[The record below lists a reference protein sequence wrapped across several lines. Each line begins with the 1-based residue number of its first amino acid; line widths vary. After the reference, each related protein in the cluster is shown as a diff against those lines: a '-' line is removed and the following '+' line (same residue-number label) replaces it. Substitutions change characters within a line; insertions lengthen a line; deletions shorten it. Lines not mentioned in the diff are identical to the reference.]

1 MKNLDSRVKLLI
13 KLLIFAI
20 FGAIAFLIV
29 SKGLISEDL
38 FSPYPE
44 QNPFL
49 DENELRV
56 HFINTDQS
64 ESILIQYGGKAVLI
78 DAANQGY
85 DEMLCGYLYT
95 KDVSELELFILT
107 HPHSDHIGSAVS
119 VLHNFPVKKLLLPG
133 IPEEYLPESALY
145 DGVLAAAEEEN
156 CPILSAAPGQQ
167 FSLGEGVVLS
177 VLGPTENYG
186 TDYNDWSV
194 VCRLTYGDVSFLFTG
209 DMEIFGENDLLFSG
223 AKLSSTVL
231 KIGHHGSNTSTGEAF
246 LSAVDPEYAVILCGK
261 DNDYHH
267 PHPSTTKALR
277 EQGCTVYR
285 SDLDGNIIFTTD
297 GKNISIV
304 TEDDTIFSHPYKNG

>member
-1 MKNLDSRVKLLI
+1 MKETNSRIDLLI
-13 KLLIFAI
+13 KLLIFAVC
-20 FGAIAFLIV
+20 GAIAFLIV

-44 QNPFL
+44 QNPAL
-49 DENELRV
+49 GEDELRV

-64 ESILIQYGGKAVLI
+64 ESILIQHGGKAILI
-78 DAANQGY
+78 DAASQGY
-85 DEMLCGYLYT
+85 EEKICNYLHT
-95 KDVSELELFILT
+95 KDVSELELFVLT

-119 VLHNFPVKKLLLPG
+119 VLCDFPVKNLLLPD
-133 IPEEYLPESALY
+133 IPEEYRPESALY
-145 DGVLAAAEEEN
+145 DGVLTAAEEKG
-156 CPILSAAPGQQ
+156 CPILFASPGQQ
-167 FSLGEGVVLS
+167 FSLGDDVILS

-209 DMEIFGENDLLFSG
+209 DMEVFGENDLLFSG
-223 AKLSSTVL
+223 TELSSTVL

-267 PHPSTTKALR
+267 PHPSTTAALR

-297 GKNISIV
+297 GKEISVV
-304 TEDDTIFSHPYKNG
+304 TEDDSIYFHTYKKS